1 MKALLI
7 RGRGPLQQGLVDTS
21 ESQAVG
27 ARPARDRENV
37 GRSRIFAMSL
47 LLLAAQ
53 ALALPQHSPRPGGI
67 AVIEIGQATNGAAP
81 LVTFGARPALVTRH
95 AGKWFAVV
103 GIPLEQPV
111 GDASVSVSMAG
122 EPDRDQVFE
131 VVSHDYRE
139 QRITVENRSYVDP
152 DPAQLERIAA
162 ERKVID
168 SALVNWREQLSTE
181 VALAAPVDGPRSS
194 SFGLRRFFNDQPRA
208 PHKGMDIAADRG
220 TPVVAAA
227 AGTVTVSGDFFFNGR
242 TVVIDHGQGLVT
254 MYCHLDRIDVEP
266 GQDLSAGA
274 GIGVVGATGRVT
286 GPHLHFGSYLNGT
299 AVDPALLLSS
309 P

>member
-1 MKALLI
+1 
-7 RGRGPLQQGLVDTS
+7 
-21 ESQAVG
+21 
-27 ARPARDRENV
+27 
-37 GRSRIFAMSL
+37 MSL
-47 LLLAAQ
+47 LLVAAE

-67 AVIEIGQATNGAAP
+67 AVIEIGQATYGAAP
-81 LVTFGARPALVTRH
+81 LVKFRARRALVTQH

-111 GDASVSVSMAG
+111 GDASVSISIPG
-122 EPDRDQVFE
+122 EPDRNQAFE
-131 VVSHDYRE
+131 VLSHDYRE